1 MIEYER
7 LMALFLTVSIS
18 CSQAWSLL
26 HRLTKVVGL
35 TELQK
40 TEIIAEIRKT
50 IPFCPVTI
58 KKDAR

>member
-1 MIEYER
+1 MVSSI
-7 LMALFLTVSIS
+7 LISISIS
-18 CSQAWSLL
+18 CTQAANLL
-26 HRLTKVVGL
+26 QRITQVVGL

-40 TEIIAEIRKT
+40 TEIIVEIRKT

>member
-1 MIEYER
+1 MVLLLTASITCNQ
-7 LMALFLTVSIS
+7 ALN
-18 CSQAWSLL
+18 LL
-26 HRLTKVVGL
+26 QRITQVVGL
-35 TELQK
+35 TQFQK